1 MSGNVIPLPTRKD
14 EAWRYADLD
23 ALARVWGD
31 VPQGPERIVVP
42 AGETLSRQIVLPVAL
57 SGVSITDLDVEIEA
71 GATFALHL
79 LCTDADY
86 GRMSIH
92 VLLHEGAHFEMGG
105 AILGHSDQ
113 TLEIVTSVNHAHP
126 HATSNQVV
134 RSVLA
139 GRATGSFLGKVAVA
153 RHAQKTDASQS
164 VKAMLLDRT
173 ATANAKPE
181 LEIYADDV
189 KCSHGATT
197 GQLDEEPLFYLR
209 SRGLTD
215 AQARLLLMDAF
226 VDEVVDKIEDEKF
239 KTIIQQQAQ
248 EWLHKA
254 LSKR

>member
-1 MSGNVIPLPTRKD
+1 MSGNVIPLPTRRD

-23 ALARVWGD
+23 ALARVWGE
-31 VPQGPERIVVP
+31 VPQGPERIVVSS
-42 AGETLSRQIVLPVAL
+42 GEMMARQIVLPVAL

-126 HATSNQVV
+126 NATSNQVV

-189 KCSHGATT
+189 KCAHGATV
-197 GQLDEEPLFYLR
+197 GELDKQALFYMAA
-209 SRGLTD
+209 RGLPPQV
-215 AQARLLLMDAF
+215 ARKLMLQAFIADAF
-226 VDEVVDKIEDEKF
+226 VSLDDDAAREAIE
-239 KTIIQQQAQ
+239 TR
-248 EWLHKA
+248 A
-254 LSKR
+254 LAALEGLA

>member
-79 LCTDADY
+79 LCTDAEY

-189 KCSHGATT
+189 KCAHGATV
-197 GQLDEEPLFYLR
+197 GELDKQALFYMAA
-209 SRGLTD
+209 RGLPPQV
-215 AQARLLLMDAF
+215 ARKLMLQAFIADAF
-226 VDEVVDKIEDEKF
+226 VSLDDDAAREAIE
-239 KTIIQQQAQ
+239 TR
-248 EWLHKA
+248 A
-254 LSKR
+254 LAALEGLA

>member
-1 MSGNVIPLPTRKD
+1 MTSNVIPLPTRRD

-23 ALARVWGD
+23 ALAQVWGQ
-31 VPQGPERIVVP
+31 VPQGPERITVP
-42 AGETLSRQIVLPVAL
+42 AGETLSQQIVLPVAL
-57 SGVSITDLDVEIEA
+57 SGVSIIDLDVVIEA

-79 LCTDADY
+79 LCADADY
-86 GRMSIH
+86 GRMRVN

-105 AILGHSDQ
+105 AILGQADQ
-113 TLEIVTSVNHAHP
+113 TLEIVTQVNHAHP

-139 GRATGSFLGKVAVA
+139 GHATGSFLGKVAVA

-189 KCSHGATT
+189 KCAHGATV
-197 GQLDEEPLFYLR
+197 GELDKAALFYMAA
-209 SRGLTD
+209 RGLPPTI
-215 AQARLLLMDAF
+215 ARKLMLQAFIADAF
-226 VDEVVDKIEDEKF
+226 VSLEDGAVREAIE
-239 KTIIQQQAQ
+239 AR
-248 EWLHKA
+248 A
-254 LSKR
+254 LAALEGLA